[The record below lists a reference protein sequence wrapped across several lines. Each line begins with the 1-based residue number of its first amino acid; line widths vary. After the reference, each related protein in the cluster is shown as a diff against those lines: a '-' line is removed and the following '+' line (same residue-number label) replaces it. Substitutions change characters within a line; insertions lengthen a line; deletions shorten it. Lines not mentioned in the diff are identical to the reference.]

1 MSSSS
6 SVSSSSS
13 SSQDF
18 TSRNI
23 TVAIINQGHGDILSF
38 SWINEG
44 GTQADDGYNSTLG
57 FTIEASNSAYF
68 DYSAIINRDNSYLTA
83 SDAASDTYVPNS
95 ESSQYRHSNELYVDI
110 IAKDSSGIKEI
121 RTHVEPNKYD
131 FEDAN
136 GAGQTFF
143 IPIFRWGR

>member
-6 SVSSSSS
+6 SVSSS

-23 TVAIINQGHGDILSF
+23 TVSIINQGHGDVLPF
-38 SWINEG
+38 SWVNES

-68 DYSAIINRDNSYLTA
+68 DYSAIINRDNGYLTA
-83 SDAASDTYVPNS
+83 SDTVASTYVPNS
-95 ESSQYRHSNELYVDI
+95 ESSRYRHSNELYVDI
-110 IAKDSSGIKEI
+110 IAQDSSGIKEI

-136 GAGQTFF
+136 GAGQIFF